1 MSKPCTKT
9 YAWFAK
15 PNSGEYRK
23 IERTAHEQE
32 RDCFALYA
40 GITVRSTDERFS
52 GGYKFRYHN
61 LLDRDLNYPEGGKYT
76 IRKREINLVSTK
88 RISGNY
94 NAKINGRW
102 YGLGDTFMEQLYINA
117 VRKAADYLKKK
128 NIKAKVG
135 NISDPANAH
144 HSLFVQWC
152 DDYNNGCDYDREVYN
167 KIIKEVTAYH
177 EEAYLKSDEQSR
189 KGDDALSAAEIRA
202 FKKHEEDM
210 FCAEAYLKS
219 DKQNSYDAQLRET
232 YKEAAAD
239 ICREIIDAAQRAVEA
254 AGNSLDKMDELLK
267 ENEKLK
273 EEKDKMEYEYLFT
286 IGKLMAALDEEGLK
300 KFMENDLETARL
312 AFGALV
318 NERGARR
325 TVREFLN
332 NCRKWEN
339 KE

>member
-1 MSKPCTKT
+1 MSKPCSKT

-52 GGYKFRYHN
+52 GGYKFSYHN

-76 IRKREINLVSTK
+76 IRKREINLISTK
-88 RISGNY
+88 RIGGNY

-117 VRKAADYLKKK
+117 VRKAADYLKKN

-152 DDYNNGCDYDREVYN
+152 DDCNNGCDYDREVYN

-177 EEAYLKSDEQSR
+177 EEAYLKSD
-189 KGDDALSAAEIRA
+189 
-202 FKKHEEDM
+202 
-210 FCAEAYLKS
+210 
-219 DKQNSYDAQLRET
+219 KQNNHAAQLIET
-232 YKEAAAD
+232 FEKHQQMRIEEASQD
-239 ICREIIDAAQRAVEA
+239 EEEI
-254 AGNSLDKMDELLK
+254 ELLLEYEKRVREAVLKLQK
-267 ENEKLK
+267 ENKKLK
-273 EEKDKMEYEYLFT
+273 EEKDEYLLA
-286 IGKLMAALDEEGLK
+286 IGKLMHHLCSSDEEKLK
-300 KFMENDLETARL
+300 KFVENNTETAAL
-312 AFGALV
+312 AFATLWSS
-318 NERGARR
+318 
-325 TVREFLN
+325 
-332 NCRKWEN
+332 CK
-339 KE
+339 K

>member
-1 MSKPCTKT
+1 MSKPCSKT

-52 GGYKFRYHN
+52 GGYKFSYHN

-88 RISGNY
+88 RIGSNY
-94 NAKINGRW
+94 NAKIDGRW

-117 VRKAADYLKKK
+117 VRKAADYLKKN

-177 EEAYLKSDEQSR
+177 EEAYLKSD
-189 KGDDALSAAEIRA
+189 
-202 FKKHEEDM
+202 
-210 FCAEAYLKS
+210 
-219 DKQNSYDAQLRET
+219 KQNNHAAQLIET
-232 YKEAAAD
+232 FEKHQQMRIEEVSQD
-239 ICREIIDAAQRAVEA
+239 EEEI
-254 AGNSLDKMDELLK
+254 ELLLEYEKRVREAVLKLQK
-267 ENEKLK
+267 ENKKLK
-273 EEKDKMEYEYLFT
+273 EEKDEYLLA
-286 IGKLMAALDEEGLK
+286 IGKLMHHLCNSDEEKLK
-300 KFMENDLETARL
+300 KFVENNTETAAL
-312 AFGALV
+312 AFATLWSS
-318 NERGARR
+318 
-325 TVREFLN
+325 
-332 NCRKWEN
+332 CK
-339 KE
+339 K

>member
-1 MSKPCTKT
+1 MSKPCSKT

-32 RDCFALYA
+32 RDCFTLYA

-52 GGYKFRYHN
+52 GGYKFSYHN

-76 IRKREINLVSTK
+76 IRKREINLISTK
-88 RISGNY
+88 RIGGNY

-117 VRKAADYLKKK
+117 VRKAADYLKKN

-152 DDYNNGCDYDREVYN
+152 DDCNNGCDYDREVYN

-177 EEAYLKSDEQSR
+177 EEAYLKSD
-189 KGDDALSAAEIRA
+189 
-202 FKKHEEDM
+202 
-210 FCAEAYLKS
+210 
-219 DKQNSYDAQLRET
+219 KQNSYDAQLRET

-239 ICREIIDAAQRAVEA
+239 ICREMIDAAQRAVEA

-273 EEKDKMEYEYLFT
+273 EEKEQMEHEYLLAIGSLMVRLYRSNAEELDKFNEDFT
-286 IGKLMAALDEEGLK
+286 EIAASGLATLLRLEK
-300 KFMENDLETARL
+300 KQNKQGVNDMMP
-312 AFGALV
+312 
-318 NERGARR
+318 
-325 TVREFLN
+325 
-332 NCRKWEN
+332 
-339 KE
+339 